1 MEIILSAAVT
11 ADGCMDD
18 SSPRR
23 LVISN
28 APDWAEVHRLRAACD
43 AILVGAETLRR
54 DDPALVIRDDALRRE
69 RTARGM
75 DADLTKVVVS
85 GSAALSPTLRFF
97 TEGAGARRI
106 VICRTDAD
114 PELTA
119 RLEPAAEIVRLDRIT
134 AAGIAAAL
142 QARGIGRLMVEGG
155 ARTLRMFIDEDM
167 ADMMRLAVSPRALGD
182 PDAPRLP
189 YFGALPFED
198 RASTTVRDLDGIV
211 VYDYTIGHRDAQPQ
225 DRIDLMRAIELS
237 RRSEPCGTAYRVGCV
252 IRTADGRI
260 FGGYTHRADPHDHAE
275 EDAIA
280 SAKAAGA
287 DLRGSTFYTSMEPC
301 STRASRP
308 VGCSQRIIECG
319 AAAVV
324 YAYAEPEC
332 FVHCEGTRILRDAG
346 VRVTVL
352 PEYAP
357 LVEEINAHIVGRSRV
372 GTARK

>member
-28 APDWAEVHRLRAACD
+28 APDWAEVHRLRAECD

-54 DDPALVIRDDALRRE
+54 DDPALVIRDAALRSK
-69 RTARGM
+69 RTEHGR

-97 TEGAGARRI
+97 TEGAGTRRI

-119 RLEPAAEIVRLDRIT
+119 RLEPVAEIVRLDRIT

-142 QARGIGRLMVEGG
+142 QELGIGRLMVEGG
-155 ARTLRMFIDEDM
+155 ARTLRMFIHEDM
-167 ADMMRLAVSPRALGD
+167 ADRMRLAVSPHTIGD
-182 PDAPRLP
+182 PNAPHLP
-189 YFGALPFED
+189 YFGALPFAN
-198 RASTTVRDLDGIV
+198 RASATVRDLDGIE
-211 VYDYTIGHRDAQPQ
+211 VYDYTIDHRGVTPQ

-237 RRSEPCGTAYRVGCV
+237 RLSEPCGTAYRVGCV

-280 SAKAAGA
+280 SARAAGA
-287 DLRGSTFYTSMEPC
+287 DLSGSTFYTSMEPC

-308 VGCSQRIIECG
+308 VGCSRRIIECG

-357 LVEEINAHIVGRSRV
+357 LVEEINAHIVGRSRI
-372 GTARK
+372 GTAQ